1 MLKNIRCVLPLYLTV
16 GCSKEIDQRA
26 FFGADCTFLYVF
38 HTLRQI
44 GKIGMK
50 RKKHL
55 VHVFDGTDGAKA
67 FNKGRE
73 VRIGRVKLVDT
84 LAHYSF

>member
-26 FFGADCTFLYVF
+26 FFGSDCTFLYVF

-55 VHVFDGTDGAKA
+55 VHVSDRTNRAEA
-67 FNKGRE
+67 LNKRGK
-73 VRIGRVKLVDT
+73 VSTFGIKLVDT
-84 LAHYSF
+84 LAHYFF